1 MTVRVGING
10 FGRIGRLVFRM
21 AMSSPDVEVLGI
33 NDIAPLDNLAYLLR
47 HDSVQRSPEE
57 TVRAEGDRLIWGD
70 EEIPYSTAKHPSEL
84 PWKELGVEI
93 GIESTGLFTKRKDA
107 RGHLDAGAGRV
118 LLTAPGK
125 GEDITL
131 CMGVNEDA
139 FDPDQHVIVSNASCT
154 TNCLAPVAKVLDDT
168 FRIVTGFLTTIHAY
182 TSTQSLVDGP
192 SKKWRRGRA
201 AALSMIPTSTGAAV
215 AATKVLPHLDG
226 KLDGLAI
233 RVPVACG
240 SIADVV
246 AQCERELSVD
256 AVNQAF
262 RDAASTEKL
271 RGILGVTEEQLV
283 SQDIIGTETSALVDA
298 SSTMVLGANTVKIL
312 AWYDN
317 EWAYARRIVELAARI
332 GINGK

>member
-1 MTVRVGING
+1 MGVNVGING

-21 AMSSPDVEVLGI
+21 AMESPDVRVLGI
-33 NDIAPLDNLAYLLR
+33 NDIAPLENLAYLLKY
-47 HDSVQRSPEE
+47 DSVQRPPEE
-57 TVRAEGDRLIWGD
+57 TVDVEGDRLIWGG
-70 EEIPYSTAKHPSEL
+70 EEIPYSTNQHPTEL
-84 PWKELGVEI
+84 PWKTLGVDI
-93 GIESTGLFTKRKDA
+93 GIEATGLFTKREDA
-107 RGHLDAGAGRV
+107 SGHLDAGATRV

-125 GEDITL
+125 GDDITL

-139 FDPDQHVIVSNASCT
+139 FDPDQHVVVSNASCT
-154 TNCLAPVAKVLDDT
+154 TNCLAPVAKVLDDA
-168 FRIVTGFLTTIHAY
+168 FKLVTGFLTTVHAY

-201 AALSMIPTSTGAAV
+201 AALSMIPTTTGAAV

-246 AQCERELSVD
+246 AHTERELSVD

-262 RDAASTEKL
+262 RDAAASERM
-271 RGILGVTEEQLV
+271 RGILGITEEELV
-283 SQDIIGTETSALVDA
+283 SQDIVGTETSALVDA
-298 SSTMVLGANTVKIL
+298 SSTMVLGGNTVKVL

-317 EWAYARRIVELAARI
+317 EWAYARRVVELAVRI
-332 GINGK
+332 GSQ